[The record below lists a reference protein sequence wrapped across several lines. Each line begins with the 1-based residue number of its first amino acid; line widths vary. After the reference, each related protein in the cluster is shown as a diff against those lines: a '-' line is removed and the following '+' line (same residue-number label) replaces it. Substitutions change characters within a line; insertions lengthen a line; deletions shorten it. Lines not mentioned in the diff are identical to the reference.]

1 MPKYFKTYH
10 LSRYLLVE
18 VTLWCVLGIYG
29 SFTVGRVHAHQVRVQ
44 RQETRL
50 KAKQQAIQQRK
61 QVEMKRQVPKL
72 QAQVNELQKQATSLN
87 QRNKHVILPSD
98 ADEKLKS
105 KIVKQVN
112 QLKPKIAQLDTKFT
126 GVSVLQKSYR
136 QLQHFTEGYGF

>member
-1 MPKYFKTYH
+1 MPKYFKPYH
-10 LSRYLLVE
+10 LSRYLFLV
-18 VTLWCVLGIYG
+18 VTLWCVLGVYG
-29 SFTVGRVHAHQVRVQ
+29 SFTVGRIHAHQVRVQ

-50 KAKQQAIQQRK
+50 KAKRQAIQQRK

-72 QAQVNELQKQATSLN
+72 QTQVNELQKQATSLN

-112 QLKPKIAQLDTKFT
+112 LLKPKIAELDTKFT
-126 GVSVLQKSYR
+126 GVPALQKSYR
-136 QLQHFTEGYGF
+136 QLQHLTEGYGF